1 MSISCRNYFWLLIA
15 SGAIVIVAAAVVLIG
30 QARENAKVDRM
41 VDSLIQSASRPVNG
55 TVDFNSFSELPPP
68 VARYFRHVLTD
79 GQKLI
84 RTAKMHQSGV
94 LRTNATTERWSSF
107 NARQLV
113 VPPATGFIWNARV
126 EMPLATHIRILDS
139 YSAGVGSGRASL
151 LSAFAVATEAG
162 APELNSGALHRYLAE
177 AVWFPT
183 ALLPQSGVVWSA
195 INGHSA
201 TATLTDSSTTVSLEF
216 RFNEAGE
223 VTGIYSPGRFGIFD
237 GVYKQ
242 VPWEGHFR
250 DYQVRAGM
258 RVPLYGEVGWYEGGT
273 LNLVWKGDLIEVQ
286 YELGP

>member
-1 MSISCRNYFWLLIA
+1 MGKRLLVA
-15 SGAIVIVAAAVVLIG
+15 SGAIVIVAAALVLIG
-30 QARENAKVDRM
+30 QARESAKVDRQVEM
-41 VDSLIQSASRPVNG
+41 LIQSASRPIADS
-55 TVDFNSFSELPPP
+55 VDFDSFSELPSP
-68 VARYFRHVLTD
+68 VARYLRHVLTD
-79 GQKLI
+79 RQELI

-94 LRTNATTERWSSF
+94 LRTSATTERWSSF
-107 NARQLV
+107 TARQLV
-113 VPPATGFIWNARV
+113 VPPTTGFIWNARV
-126 EMPLATHIRILDS
+126 EMSLSTHIRILDS

-151 LSAFAVATEAG
+151 LSAFAVASEAG
-162 APELNSGALHRYLAE
+162 VPELNSGALHRYLAE

-201 TATLTDSSTTVSLEF
+201 MATLTDGGTTVSLEF
-216 RFNEAGE
+216 RFNEVGE

-250 DYQVRAGM
+250 DYQVREGM
-258 RVPLYGEVGWYEGGT
+258 RVPMYGEVGWYDDGT
-273 LNLVWKGDLIEVQ
+273 LHLVWKGDLIDVQ